1 MFTFTTQY
9 VYIFFK
15 LKALFS
21 KIMGLLLKAKY
32 FYFYLNWRSEYFF
45 HLCALS
51 DEHQWLDSKMVQTK
65 TNTMNIQRNIQKH

>member
-21 KIMGLLLKAKY
+21 KIIGLLLKAKY

-51 DEHQWLDSKMVQTK
+51 DEHQW
-65 TNTMNIQRNIQKH
+65 

>member
-21 KIMGLLLKAKY
+21 KIIGLLLKAKY
-32 FYFYLNWRSEYFF
+32 FYLYLNWRSEYFF

-51 DEHQWLDSKMVQTK
+51 DEHQWLK
-65 TNTMNIQRNIQKH
+65 

>member
-21 KIMGLLLKAKY
+21 KIIGLLLKAKY
-32 FYFYLNWRSEYFF
+32 FYLYLNWRSEYFF

-51 DEHQWLDSKMVQTK
+51 DEHQW
-65 TNTMNIQRNIQKH
+65 

>member
-51 DEHQWLDSKMVQTK
+51 DEHQWLK
-65 TNTMNIQRNIQKH
+65 